1 MKKADGTITN
11 LAKDSELFETK
22 KTVTATITKITVKFE
37 VPETDGLTCEIV
49 VPVDKAFTISGK

>member
-1 MKKADGTITN
+1 MKGADGAITD
-11 LAKDSELFETK
+11 LAKDSELFAAK

-37 VPETDGLTCEIV
+37 VPDTDLTCEVV